1 MILFYLL
8 GSVILIILLSTK
20 FKFHPV
26 SSLISV
32 SFILGLLLKIE
43 VLDIIKFIFD
53 GVINSILGI
62 GLIIFF
68 SCVIGQCLKQS
79 SSLNLFSQLILK
91 TFKDKTLSSLNIIG
105 LFIGSVVF
113 CDSAFLVLSGITKT
127 ISSTAAYSLNSLNIS
142 LAGGLYTS
150 HNLIPPTPG
159 PIAILNNF
167 NSMELIGETIIYGFL
182 VSIPSSLISLIFA
195 SKIINKT
202 KIKIN
207 YKSDISYR
215 KVFLPF
221 LFPC

>member
-43 VLDIIKFIFD
+43 VLDIIKLILD

-113 CDSAFLVLSGITKT
+113 
-127 ISSTAAYSLNSLNIS
+127 
-142 LAGGLYTS
+142 
-150 HNLIPPTPG
+150 
-159 PIAILNNF
+159 
-167 NSMELIGETIIYGFL
+167 
-182 VSIPSSLISLIFA
+182 
-195 SKIINKT
+195 
-202 KIKIN
+202 
-207 YKSDISYR
+207 
-215 KVFLPF
+215 
-221 LFPC
+221 